1 MRRSRGQTLSEVIEE
16 MLNNNEKM
24 SSKLNEAHVISVWD
38 KLMGPSITK
47 YTLKI
52 EVEKQ
57 ILFVQLSNAAL
68 KQELSYGKDK
78 IKKMLNDEVGE
89 EILKEV
95 RIY

>member
-1 MRRSRGQTLSEVIEE
+1 MRRSRGQTLSEVIKE
-16 MLNNNEKM
+16 MLYNNEKM
-24 SSKLNEAHVISVWD
+24 NSKLNEAHVISVWD

-47 YTLKI
+47 YTVKI

-78 IKKMLNDEVGE
+78 IKKMLNDEVGQE
-89 EILKEV
+89 LLKEV